1 MPARL
6 ALRHRLMSIAVT
18 SVVLNMVV
26 ARHPAR
32 AQSADA
38 EALFNDGIKLLA
50 EGKVAQACAA
60 FHASNR
66 VEPRAGT
73 LIRLADCLERNHQLA
88 SAWSAYK
95 DALTRVKDPRKRA
108 VAMAKA
114 AAIEPRLSHLTVA
127 VADDSRVEGLIVT
140 RNGEAFDPALW
151 NRALPVDG
159 GDYVIAG
166 RAPDHEEWQITVHV
180 PAEGSRVSAKVPRL
194 KELSKAV
201 PPFQRPLPPSSP
213 ASPGTPTHVPDRST
227 APDPAGAIHPATSI
241 RPPDRDAAQDH
252 EVAVKPPESVAPA
265 RAMPPAPSAPA
276 ADPPPPR
283 ERIANRR
290 WAAWKPWVAVGAGV
304 GVVAVGGVIDV
315 FAANNFNAYD
325 SGFAKLSCATMGC
338 TRQQVDQSDPSLRSR
353 LSRAQTEQQIAV
365 GGFIAG
371 GAAIAAGVVLV
382 YLNQPRQ
389 TERDNPRQS
398 APNAAIVPVVSPD
411 LVGVVVTVSR

>member
-18 SVVLNMVV
+18 SVVLNMMA

-95 DALTRVKDPRKRA
+95 DALTRVKDPHKRA

-114 AAIEPRLSHLTVA
+114 TALEPRLSHLTVA

-159 GDYVIAG
+159 GDYVIVG
-166 RAPDHEEWQITVHV
+166 RAPDHEEWQVTVHV
-180 PAEGSRVSAKVPRL
+180 PTEGSRVSAKVPRL

-201 PPFQRPLPPSSP
+201 PLSQRPLPASGP
-213 ASPGTPTHVPDRST
+213 ASPGTPTRVPDHST
-227 APDPAGAIHPATSI
+227 VPDPASAIHRGTSI
-241 RPPDRDAAQDH
+241 RAPDRDAAQDH

-265 RAMPPAPSAPA
+265 RPMPPAPSEPA
-276 ADPPPPR
+276 AAPPSR

-290 WAAWKPWVAVGAGV
+290 WAAWKPWVAVGIGV
-304 GVVAVGGVIDV
+304 GVAAIGGVIDV
-315 FAANNFNAYD
+315 VAAHDFDAYD
-325 SGFAKLSCATMGC
+325 SGFLQLACATKGC
-338 TRQQVDQSDPSLRSR
+338 TPQDVAPSLRSR
-353 LSRAQTEQQIAV
+353 LSRAQLEQQIAV

-371 GAAIAAGVVLV
+371 GATIAAGLVLV
-382 YLNQPRQ
+382 YLNQPRP
-389 TERDNPRQS
+389 TERGNPSQN
-398 APNAAIVPVVSPD
+398 APGAAVVPVVSRD
-411 LVGVVVTVSR
+411 LVGVVLTVSR

>member
-18 SVVLNMVV
+18 SVALNMVV

-108 VAMAKA
+108 VATARA
-114 AAIEPRLSHLTVA
+114 AALEPRLSHLTVA
-127 VADDSRVEGLIVT
+127 IADDSRVEGLMVT
-140 RNGEAFDPALW
+140 RNGEAFDLELW

-159 GDYVIAG
+159 GDYVIVG
-166 RAPDHEEWQITVHV
+166 RAPGHEEWQITMHV
-180 PAEGSRVSAKVPRL
+180 PTEGARVSAKVPKL
-194 KELSKAV
+194 KELSKTA
-201 PPFQRPLPPSSP
+201 PLSQRPLPASSP
-213 ASPGTPTHVPDRST
+213 ASPVTPTRVPGRS
-227 APDPAGAIHPATSI
+227 AVPDPASAINHRTSI

-265 RAMPPAPSAPA
+265 PPMPAAPA
-276 ADPPPPR
+276 ARAADPPPR
-283 ERIANRR
+283 ERITNRR
-290 WAAWKPWVAVGAGV
+290 WATWKPWVVVGV
-304 GVVAVGGVIDV
+304 GVGVAAVGGVIDV
-315 FAANNFNAYD
+315 FAAHDFDAYD
-325 SGFAKLSCATMGC
+325 SGFVKLACAAQGC
-338 TRQQVDQSDPSLRSR
+338 TQEQVDQTPSLRSR
-353 LSRAQTEQQIAV
+353 LSRAQLEQQIAV

-371 GAAIAAGVVLV
+371 GVAIAAGLALV

-389 TERDNPRQS
+389 TEHDNPSQN
-398 APNAAIVPVVSPD
+398 APGVAVVPVVSRD